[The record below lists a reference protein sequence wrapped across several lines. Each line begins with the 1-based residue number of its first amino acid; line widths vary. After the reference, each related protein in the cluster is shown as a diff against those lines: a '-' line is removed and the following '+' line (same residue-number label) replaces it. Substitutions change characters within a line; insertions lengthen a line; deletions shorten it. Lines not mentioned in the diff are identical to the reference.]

1 MRTSFT
7 GMDPAALLPA
17 SSGSVAGPSHVP
29 LALVVGAGFGGLA
42 AAIRLSAMG
51 YRVQVLEKLDGPGGR
66 AYVRRQDGFTFDGGP
81 TIITVPF
88 LFEELWGL
96 CGRKL
101 SDDID
106 LRLMDP
112 FYRVRFDDGTHF
124 DYSGDPERM
133 RAEVARVSPDDVA
146 GFDKFVAEADLC
158 YQLGF
163 EALGCKAFDSIFD
176 LLAALPSMARMRAWR
191 TMHGLVA
198 SYFKHPKLRMAMS
211 LQTLLIGGN
220 PFSVTGVYSLINALE
235 RRYGVYS
242 AMGGTG
248 AIVQGM
254 VNLLQARGV
263 PLRCN
268 AEVKRIMV
276 EDGRATGV
284 QLATG
289 EQLSADIVV
298 CNSDTA
304 WTYRN
309 LVAPEHRRHWTD
321 QRIERGRY
329 SMSLFVWYFGTDRQY
344 TDVPHH
350 TMVLGPRY
358 EGLLTDIFRHH
369 RLADDFSLYL
379 HRPSATDPSVAPSG
393 CDTFYVLSP
402 VPHLQ
407 SGTDW
412 AQQAEPYRQA
422 VCRRLEE
429 TLLPGLSQHVISSH
443 VMTPQ
448 NFQDVLLSFKGA
460 AFGLEPLLLQSAWFM
475 PHNRSEDVE
484 NLFMVGASTHPGA
497 GVPGVLMSAKALQT
511 VVPQLHGSKHV

>member
-17 SSGSVAGPSHVP
+17 SSGSGAGPSHVP

-448 NFQDVLLSFKGA
+448 NFQDDLLSFKGA
-460 AFGLEPLLLQSAWFM
+460 AFGLEPLLLQSAWFR